1 MKHYYYHFRNYWGK
15 LMQTINAEI
24 LLNLILWN
32 SWQAIVDIYI
42 A

>member
-1 MKHYYYHFRNYWGK
+1 MKHYYYHFRNYWENP
-15 LMQTINAEI
+15 MHIMNAEI

-32 SWQAIVDIYI
+32 YWQAIVDIYV

>member
-1 MKHYYYHFRNYWGK
+1 MTHYYYHFRNYWGK
-15 LMQTINAEI
+15 LMQIINAEI

-32 SWQAIVDIYI
+32 YWQAIVDIYI